1 MTARVGIVL
10 VAHAAELAR
19 GTASVAKQMA
29 PDVPIEAVGGFWVDG
44 LESLG
49 TDVDAVRAAVSRLLD
64 DGRDVVVL
72 GDLGSA
78 VLTAELV
85 LELLDDAESGRVRV
99 PGGPFVEGAVAAA
112 VRAAGGAGLEDVAAA
127 ARGAALIWNGNVSGA
142 AAESGSRVVSDGGE
156 DSEGGAVS
164 EGGASPEDG
173 AVSDGGESGALSSRV
188 VLGNTTGL
196 HARPAAI
203 LARLVAG
210 FDASVTV
217 NGAPAES
224 VFELMKLAADGG
236 AELEVVAVGP
246 GASEARDAV
255 VAAIASGLGER

>member
-142 AAESGSRVVSDGGE
+142 GE
-156 DSEGGAVS
+156 APEGGAVS

>member
-29 PDVPIEAVGGFWVDG
+29 PDVPVEAVGGFWVDG

-142 AAESGSRVVSDGGE
+142 GE
-156 DSEGGAVS
+156 APEGGAVS